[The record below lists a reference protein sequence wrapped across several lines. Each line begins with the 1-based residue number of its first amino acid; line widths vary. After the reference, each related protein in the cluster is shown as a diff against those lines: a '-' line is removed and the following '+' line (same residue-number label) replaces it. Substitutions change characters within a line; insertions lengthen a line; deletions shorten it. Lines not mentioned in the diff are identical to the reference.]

1 MTKASVPM
9 ASRPSRWRSLLAD
22 LLVAPMEARSWVA
35 ASSVVAMVAVFGA
48 LTYAVGGTSAIPPHW
63 FYIPIAVA
71 GARFGVAA
79 ALATALVSGII
90 SGPIMPADV
99 SASIAQHPSEWLVRT
114 GFFLTIGAVVPVL
127 LRKTAHGVIE
137 HRDREALARRLDEA
151 MRQSQ
156 LRLHFQPIVSVE
168 SGEVTGA
175 EALLRWETPDE
186 GLLSA
191 ESIVPAAE
199 ATGRIVPIG
208 KWVIDEACAT
218 LNTWS
223 AALGD
228 ARFVMSV
235 NVAAA
240 QLHGE
245 DLVGIVLDALSRHSI
260 DPSRLCLEITESSV
274 IEDLPRAIRVL
285 TELREAGV
293 VVAID
298 DFGTGFSSLSYL
310 RYLPFDTI
318 KIDGHFLQDL
328 GHDEDAQS
336 MVRNVATLARDLHKE
351 TVAEHVETGIQWRNV
366 ALSGCTHGQGHLFS
380 PPLPDKAFGA
390 LIASR
395 QVWPA
400 PGRLPSG

>member
-1 MTKASVPM
+1 MLNKAALPATYGS
-9 ASRPSRWRSLLAD
+9 SRWRSM
-22 LLVAPMEARSWVA
+22 LVDVLEARHWVA
-35 ASSVVAMVAVFGA
+35 ASSVVAMLAVFGVI
-48 LTYAVGGTSAIPPHW
+48 TYAVGGTSVVPPHW
-63 FYIPIAVA
+63 FYIPIAIA
-71 GARFGVAA
+71 GARFGLMA
-79 ALATALVSGII
+79 ALVTALASGII

-99 SASIAQHPSEWLVRT
+99 SAAIAQRPSDWLIRT
-114 GFFLTIGAVVPVL
+114 GFFLTIGTVVPVL
-127 LRKTAHGVIE
+127 LRRTAHGVIE
-137 HRDREALARRLDEA
+137 HRDQEASARDLDEA

-156 LRLHFQPIVSVE
+156 FRLHFQPIVSVE

-175 EALLRWETPDE
+175 EALLRRESPDE
-186 GLLSA
+186 GLVSA
-191 ESIVPAAE
+191 ERIVPTAE

-208 KWVIDEACAT
+208 TWVIDEACAT

-228 ARFVMSV
+228 SSFVMSV

-240 QLHGE
+240 QLHGG

-260 DPSRLCLEITESSV
+260 DPSLLCLEITESSV
-274 IEDLPRAIRVL
+274 IEDLPGAIRVL

-293 VVAID
+293 AVAID

-328 GHDEDAQS
+328 GHDEDAQA
-336 MVRNVATLARDLHKE
+336 MIRNVATLARDLHKE
-351 TVAEHVETGIQWRNV
+351 TVAEHVETGVQWRNV
-366 ALSGCTHGQGHLFS
+366 ALSGCTHGQGHFFS
-380 PPLPDKAFGA
+380 PPLPDRAFGA
-390 LIASR
+390 LLASR

-400 PGRLPSG
+400 PASGAAR